1 MTFLAQVLKDEVRER
16 IYEAA
21 LDVFF
26 HKDFKS
32 ATMREIAKKAGVP
45 TGLTYSYFKNKE
57 VLFDEIVRSVLLKFP
72 DMLTQAVEAPGQA
85 FDKFVS
91 IEKEFLLSLFDK
103 HREFIILMDKSAGTS
118 HCNAKE
124 KMIQLIE
131 EHIKIGLKKRNAKE
145 YDDLLAHILASN
157 FTESLL
163 EIARHYKSREWAEEM
178 LDLISRQ
185 HFLGSNS
192 L

>member
-1 MTFLAQVLKDEVRER
+1 MAQVLKDEIRER

-26 HKDFKS
+26 QKDFKS
-32 ATMREIAKKAGVP
+32 ATMRDIAQKADVP

-57 VLFDEIVRSVLLKFP
+57 GLFDEIIRPVLLKFP
-72 DMLTQAVEAPGQA
+72 DTLKQAEEAPGQA
-85 FDKFVS
+85 FDKFVN
-91 IEKEFLLSLFDK
+91 IEREFFLGLLDR

-118 HCNAKE
+118 HSDAKE
-124 KMIQLIE
+124 NMIKLIE
-131 EHIKIGLKKRNAKE
+131 EHIRIGLKKRNGRE
-145 YDDLLAHILASN
+145 YDDLLPHILASN
-157 FTESLL
+157 FTESVL
-163 EIARHYKSREWAEEM
+163 EIARHYKNHEWAEKM
-178 LDLISRQ
+178 LNLIARQ

>member
-1 MTFLAQVLKDEVRER
+1 MAQVLKDEIRER

-26 HKDFKS
+26 QKDFKS

-57 VLFDEIVRSVLLKFP
+57 VLFDEIIRPVLLKFP
-72 DMLTQAVEAPGQA
+72 DTLKQAEEAPGQA
-85 FDKFVS
+85 FDKFVT
-91 IEKEFLLSLFDK
+91 IEREFFLGLFVR

-118 HCNAKE
+118 HSDAKE
-124 KMIQLIE
+124 NMIHLIE
-131 EHIKIGLKKRNAKE
+131 EHIRIGLKKRSNKE

-157 FTESLL
+157 FTECVL

-178 LDLISRQ
+178 LHLVSRQ
-185 HFLGSNS
+185 HFFGSNS

>member
-1 MTFLAQVLKDEVRER
+1 MAQVLKDEIRER

-57 VLFDEIVRSVLLKFP
+57 ILFDEIIRPVLLQFP
-72 DMLTQAVEAPGQA
+72 DTLKQAVEAPGQA

-91 IEKEFLLSLFDK
+91 IEREFFLSLFDR
-103 HREFIILMDKSAGTS
+103 HREFIVLMDKSAGTS
-118 HCNAKE
+118 HSDAKE
-124 KMIQLIE
+124 NMIQLIE
-131 EHIKIGLKKRNAKE
+131 EHIKIGLKKRSDRE

>member
-1 MTFLAQVLKDEVRER
+1 MAQVLKDEIRER

-26 HKDFKS
+26 QKDFKS
-32 ATMREIAKKAGVP
+32 ATMREIAQKAGVP
-45 TGLTYSYFKNKE
+45 ASLTYSYFKNKE
-57 VLFDEIVRSVLLKFP
+57 VLFDEIIQSVLQKFP

-91 IEKEFLLSLFDK
+91 IE
-103 HREFIILMDKSAGTS
+103 REFFLGLLDRRREFVVLMDKSDGTS
-118 HCNAKE
+118 HSDAKE
-124 KMIQLIE
+124 NMISLIE
-131 EHIKIGLKKRNAKE
+131 EHIKIGLKKRSDRK

-157 FTESLL
+157 FTESVL

-185 HFLGSNS
+185 HFFGSNS